1 MKLDIR
7 DAEAVEDVMAQT
19 ISKFGNLDIVI
30 NNVSERNTEI
40 IFSSEFNQRL
50 SSSMYIFVFF
60 F

>member
-7 DAEAVEDVMAQT
+7 DAEAVEEVMAQT